1 MLRSTYTEAVT
12 GENSLHTALK
22 RYWGYDSFRPLQ
34 ERIVTSLLHEKD
46 TCVVMPTGGGKSL
59 CYQLPAAL
67 MPGKTAVVISPLIA
81 LMQDQ
86 VAQLDQMGISSAALN
101 STVSA
106 PEQQR
111 VMKHAVDGAYRLLY
125 LSPERLAREDS
136 LAWLARVPVSFFVID
151 EAHCISEWGHE
162 FRPEY
167 RQLSQ
172 LRSRFPHNPMGAF
185 TASATRRVRHDI
197 IEQLQLRSP
206 DKYIASF
213 HRPNL
218 RYVVRKCAGDEQ
230 STLILRAIRSYPEG
244 NLILYAP
251 TIASVEGMVDWLENQ
266 GIPATSYHG
275 QMDAATRRK
284 NQEKWMNDEVRVLV
298 GTIAFGL
305 GINKAAVRA
314 VIHLSLPKSVE
325 QFYQEAGRAGR
336 DGLPSDCVMLW
347 HGRDAGL
354 LNYFIMQMND
364 PEEKKRAWQRYDEVR
379 RFVDSSACRHRQI
392 CEHFGEKPKWD
403 TCRTCDACG
412 YQPAWMIE
420 PVKARSK
427 RAKKKKPAAAP
438 TAARPQRERMERS
451 ARSNRPIG
459 PAAAAQTWLPSMPAA
474 QCESEALAGFLRAWR
489 RETAAKLGV
498 PAYVV
503 MHDSSLETLCQV
515 RPQTLE
521 QLRGVSGF
529 GDRKTATFG
538 KQILAVLGEFKK
550 GSRANTKAQPA
561 EKPAEETARLLVE
574 GRTFAEIAQI
584 RSRKLSTVVSL
595 VAEMVERGDLE
606 FQPAWIAPEK
616 FAAIEAA
623 CKAHGS
629 DRLKPLKDA
638 LPQEIAYEEIR
649 LVVAHLRSE
658 EESNG

>member
-1 MLRSTYTEAVT
+1 MR
-12 GENSLHTALK
+12 
-22 RYWGYDSFRPLQ
+22 
-34 ERIVTSLLHEKD
+34 SLLAGND
-46 TCVVMPTGGGKSL
+46 ACVVMPTGGGKSL

-67 MPGKTAVVISPLIA
+67 MPRKTAIVISPLIA

-86 VAQLDQMGISSAALN
+86 VAQLDQMGLPSAVLN

-106 PEQQR
+106 SQQQR
-111 VMKHAVDGAYRLLY
+111 VMKQAAEGAYRLLY

-167 RQLSQ
+167 RELSR
-172 LRSRFPHNPMGAF
+172 LRTRFPQNAIGAF
-185 TASATRRVRHDI
+185 TASATQRVRHDI
-197 IEQLQLRSP
+197 IAQLQLRTP

-218 RYVVRKCAGDEQ
+218 RYVIRKCAGEEQ
-230 STLILRAIRSYPEG
+230 STLVLRAIRSTPEG
-244 NLILYAP
+244 HIILYAP

-284 NQEKWMNDEVRVLV
+284 NQERWMNDEVHVLV

-347 HGRDAGL
+347 QARDAGL
-354 LNYFIMQMND
+354 LNYFILQIGD
-364 PEEKKRAWQRYDEVR
+364 PEEKKRAWQRYDEIR
-379 RFVDSSACRHRQI
+379 RFVDSSECRHRQI
-392 CEHFGEKPKWD
+392 CEHFGEKPRWK
-403 TCRTCDACG
+403 TCGACDACG
-412 YQPAWMIE
+412 YQPGWLAE
-420 PVKARSK
+420 PVHARSSRDRKK
-427 RAKKKKPAAAP
+427 RPAKPPAAARAQRERKTGLAGP
-438 TAARPQRERMERS
+438 TAATQSWLSSTPTSQAGS
-451 ARSNRPIG
+451 A
-459 PAAAAQTWLPSMPAA
+459 
-474 QCESEALAGFLRAWR
+474 ALADYLRKWR
-489 RETAAKLGV
+489 RETAAELGV

-503 MHDSSLETLCQV
+503 MHDSSLEALCQI

-521 QLRGVSGF
+521 QLRAVSGL

-538 KQILAVLGEFKK
+538 KRILTALEEFKK
-550 GSRANTKAQPA
+550 GARANALLPTA
-561 EKPAEETARLLVE
+561 EKPAEETARLLAE
-574 GRTFAEIAQI
+574 GRSFAEIAQI
-584 RSRKLSTVVSL
+584 RERKLGTVINL

-606 FQPAWIAPEK
+606 FQPAWIAPQK
-616 FAAIEAA
+616 LAAIEAVF
-623 CKAHGS
+623 KAHGS

-638 LPQEIAYEEIR
+638 LPPEISYEEIR
-649 LVVAHLRSE
+649 LVVAHLRCGQIAE
-658 EESNG
+658 T